1 MNVDWLIKA
10 RDCNQKIKL
19 LQASVAVYLYKLIM
33 MEDLEG
39 GNTKSTSYN
48 FDVDEIEIDDDLP
61 LNHGDLTKFN
71 SFESSEVELPS
82 SIDWCSS
89 DFNDEEIFS
98 LPPNIIPLSF
108 VDETEITVFTS
119 SSRTISS
126 GTKHMFVCEYCG
138 RKYTRKGNLLK
149 HQKVCQQGSK
159 QQHMIPLLN
168 SKTIAS

>member
-1 MNVDWLIKA
+1 
-10 RDCNQKIKL
+10 
-19 LQASVAVYLYKLIM
+19 M

-48 FDVDEIEIDDDLP
+48 FDVDEIEIDQDLP

-108 VDETEITVFTS
+108 VDETKITVFTS

-126 GTKHMFVCEYCG
+126 GTNAREHIFVCEYCG
-138 RKYTRKGNLLK
+138 KKSTRKGNLLK
-149 HQKVCQQGSK
+149 HQKVCQQGK
-159 QQHMIPLLN
+159 QQHMIPL
-168 SKTIAS
+168 